1 MMDAYKHFVDVLKD
15 KTTEQFESEDSSDDE
30 TEQRRRIESTDTA
43 ESGQKKDSNAIK
55 QVSSGAVNVVTGIT
69 VGVSKAIGM

>member
-1 MMDAYKHFVDVLKD
+1 MDAYKHFVDVLKD

-43 ESGQKKDSNAIK
+43 ESG
-55 QVSSGAVNVVTGIT
+55 
-69 VGVSKAIGM
+69 